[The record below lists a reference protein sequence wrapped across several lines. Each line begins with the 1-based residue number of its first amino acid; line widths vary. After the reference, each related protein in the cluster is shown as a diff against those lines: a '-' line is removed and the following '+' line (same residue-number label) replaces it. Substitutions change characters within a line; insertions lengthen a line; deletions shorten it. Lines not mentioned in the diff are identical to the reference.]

1 MADSRL
7 SALSPVTGRMR
18 AARWIALLA
27 LAALAM
33 IALVP
38 SSDRAAT
45 GPATCGPGKRTG
57 RFVATVQIEGV
68 QRTALVDVPRGSS
81 VPLVIALHGAGGNG
95 RFMERYSGLT
105 PVAVPRGI
113 AVAYPDAE
121 GKFWQLQP
129 TGEQAHDDI
138 AFIRALI
145 DQLESTTCVD
155 PSRVYA
161 TGVSNGGGLTA
172 RLGCELSDRIAAI
185 APVAGGYAT
194 LPPCHPDRPVSVLE
208 IHGTQ
213 DAAVPYSQVAPLMAQ
228 WAALDGCNPHVI
240 RRRIA
245 LRTLLAVRH
254 GCPRGTLV
262 QHVEI
267 MGGPH
272 AWPGTPVTRLPGHIS
287 SISAAN
293 YVLGFFAGR
302 RLSPPRSG

>member
-1 MADSRL
+1 LRTPRL
-7 SALSPVTGRMR
+7 
-18 AARWIALLA
+18 IALAVLA
-27 LAALAM
+27 LVTV

-38 SSDRAAT
+38 ATDRAAT
-45 GPATCGPGKRTG
+45 GAPSCGPGKRTG

-68 QRTALVDVPRGSS
+68 QRTALVDVPPGAS

-105 PVAVPRGI
+105 TAAHPRGI

-129 TGEQAHDDI
+129 NGEQAHDDI

-145 DQLESTTCVD
+145 DQLETTTCVD
-155 PSRVYA
+155 SSRVYA

-172 RLGCELSDRIAAI
+172 RLGCEVSDRIAAI

-213 DAAVPYSQVAPLMAQ
+213 DAAVPYSQVGPFLAQ
-228 WAALDGCNPHVI
+228 WAALDGCNPQVI

-262 QHVEI
+262 QHVEL

-272 AWPGTPVTRLPGHIS
+272 AWPGTPVRRLPGHVS
-287 SISAAN
+287 SISATD

-302 RLSPPRSG
+302 RLAAPAAG